1 MIRETKKDEL
11 DVAVED
17 FKQTFNAFKKAAKK
31 LMTVM
36 ERIRKKRH
44 QESESVSEEDQ
55 RIYEFL
61 IQIRD
66 DKGRNEEKRFNIKCV
81 GEGQKNKI

>member
-1 MIRETKKDEL
+1 MIRKTKKDDL
-11 DVAVED
+11 DLAVEE

-36 ERIRKKRH
+36 DRMRKKRY
-44 QESESVSEEDQ
+44 QEPEALSEADQ

-66 DKGRNEEKRFNIKCV
+66 DKGRNEEKRFGIKCV
-81 GEGQKNKI
+81 AEGQKNKT